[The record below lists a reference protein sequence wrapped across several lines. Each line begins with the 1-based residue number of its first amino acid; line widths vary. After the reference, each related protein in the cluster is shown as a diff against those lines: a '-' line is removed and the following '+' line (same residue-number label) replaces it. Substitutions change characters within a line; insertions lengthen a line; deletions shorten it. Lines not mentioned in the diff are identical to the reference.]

1 MSYYSHCKKYAHAA
15 AVAAVA
21 AAAGGVLQVAGR
33 HLASG
38 SYNCSSSCGVWQIA
52 AEKEIYK
59 QTVAVTQ
66 RRGRQNNRAIDLW
79 PPMID
84 WSMAALIARQLYG
97 TNRGGK
103 KGIQLSSRLARFVSQ
118 KSCQA
123 LATVAPRQCAG
134 KRDETKWNKA
144 ESEMKRNNNN
154 NKNEINFYIFAP
166 CAIKTEVR
174 QQKPAPE
181 LYNENQPKADFQR
194 ETTTT
199 AATTQQQPKRNP
211 WIIST
216 EISTTTTTAKR
227 TTIGGQKRHKAC
239 WNLIMNKSEKA
250 SLLAVTLTCDC
261 NSHCNCDCH
270 SDYSSDCH
278 SDCKR

>member
-1 MSYYSHCKKYAHAA
+1 
-15 AVAAVA
+15 
-21 AAAGGVLQVAGR
+21 
-33 HLASG
+33 
-38 SYNCSSSCGVWQIA
+38 
-52 AEKEIYK
+52 
-59 QTVAVTQ
+59 
-66 RRGRQNNRAIDLW
+66 
-79 PPMID
+79 MID
-84 WSMAALIARQLYG
+84 WSMAALIARQLYA
-97 TNRGGK
+97 TNRRGASGKGG
-103 KGIQLSSRLARFVSQ
+103 GILLSSRLARFVSQ

-134 KRDETKWNKA
+134 KRYETKWNKA

-199 AATTQQQPKRNP
+199 AAAQRNP

-216 EISTTTTTAKR
+216 EISTTTTATTTKR

-261 NSHCNCDCH
+261 NSHCH
-270 SDYSSDCH
+270 SDYNSDCH
-278 SDCKR
+278 SDSKQ